1 MISLMSETRYWI
13 IEHMF
18 KKIDNKGQS
27 SAEIILI
34 IGGLLVIILFVA
46 SYITNIINT
55 TQNSFETLIK
65 QERDF
70 LINKI

>member
-1 MISLMSETRYWI
+1 MCATRYWI

-27 SAEIILI
+27 SAEIILL
-34 IGGLLVIILFVA
+34 IGGLMVIILFVA
-46 SYITNIINT
+46 SYITNIIST

>member
-1 MISLMSETRYWI
+1 
-13 IEHMF
+13 MF
-18 KKIDNKGQS
+18 KIDNKGQS

-46 SYITNIINT
+46 SYITDITNT
-55 TQNSFETLIK
+55 TQKSFQTLIK
-65 QERDF
+65 EERDF

>member
-1 MISLMSETRYWI
+1 MCAIQFWI
-13 IEHMF
+13 IEPMF
-18 KKIDNKGQS
+18 RKIDNKGQS
-27 SAEIILI
+27 SAEIILL

-46 SYITNIINT
+46 SYITNIIST

>member
-1 MISLMSETRYWI
+1 
-13 IEHMF
+13 MF

-27 SAEIILI
+27 SAEIILL

-46 SYITNIINT
+46 SFITNITNT
-55 TQNSFETLIK
+55 TQNSFKALMQE
-65 QERDF
+65 ERDF

>member
-1 MISLMSETRYWI
+1 
-13 IEHMF
+13 MF
-18 KKIDNKGQS
+18 RIDNKGQS

-34 IGGLLVIILFVA
+34 VGGLLVIILFVA
-46 SYITNIINT
+46 SYITNITNT
-55 TQNSFETLIK
+55 TQKSFKTLIT

>member
-1 MISLMSETRYWI
+1 MSETRYWI
-13 IEHMF
+13 TERMF
-18 KKIDNKGQS
+18 RKIDDKGQS

-34 IGGLLVIILFVA
+34 IGGLLVIVLFVA

-55 TQNSFETLIK
+55 TQNSFDGLIK

>member
-1 MISLMSETRYWI
+1 
-13 IEHMF
+13 MF
-18 KKIDNKGQS
+18 KIDNKGQS

-46 SYITNIINT
+46 SYIANITNT
-55 TQNSFETLIK
+55 TQDSFKTLIK
-65 QERDF
+65 EERDF

>member
-1 MISLMSETRYWI
+1 
-13 IEHMF
+13 MF
-18 KKIDNKGQS
+18 RKIDDKGQS

-46 SYITNIINT
+46 SYITNIIST
-55 TQNSFETLIK
+55 TQNSFKALIK

>member
-1 MISLMSETRYWI
+1 MLETQYWI
-13 IEHMF
+13 TERMF
-18 KKIDNKGQS
+18 RKIDDKGQS

-34 IGGLLVIILFVA
+34 IGGLLVIVLFVA

-55 TQNSFETLIK
+55 TQNSFDGLIK

>member
-1 MISLMSETRYWI
+1 
-13 IEHMF
+13 MF
-18 KKIDNKGQS
+18 KIDNKGQS

-34 IGGLLVIILFVA
+34 IGGLLVIVLFVA
-46 SYITNIINT
+46 SYITNITET
-55 TQNSFETLIK
+55 TQKSFQTLIK

>member
-1 MISLMSETRYWI
+1 MCETQYWI
-13 IEHMF
+13 TEHMF
-18 KKIDNKGQS
+18 KIDNKGQS

-34 IGGLLVIILFVA
+34 VGGLLVIILFVA
-46 SYITNIINT
+46 SYITDITNT
-55 TQNSFETLIK
+55 TQKSFKTLIT

>member
-1 MISLMSETRYWI
+1 MNFETQYWI
-13 IEHMF
+13 TERMF
-18 KKIDNKGQS
+18 RKIDDKGQS

-34 IGGLLVIILFVA
+34 IGGLLVIVLFVA

-55 TQNSFETLIK
+55 TQNSFDGLIK

>member
-1 MISLMSETRYWI
+1 MLEIQFWT
-13 IEHMF
+13 IERMF
-18 KKIDNKGQS
+18 RIDNKGQS

-34 IGGLLVIILFVA
+34 VGGLLVIILFVA
-46 SYITNIINT
+46 SYITNITNT
-55 TQNSFETLIK
+55 TQESFKTLIT

>member
-1 MISLMSETRYWI
+1 
-13 IEHMF
+13 MF

-27 SAEIILI
+27 SAE
-34 IGGLLVIILFVA
+34 VFVA

-55 TQNSFETLIK
+55 TQNSFKTLIT

>member
-1 MISLMSETRYWI
+1 MYR
-13 IEHMF
+13 
-18 KKIDNKGQS
+18 KIDNKGQS

-34 IGGLLVIILFVA
+34 LGGLLAIVLFVA
-46 SYITNIINT
+46 SYITNITNT
-55 TQNSFETLIK
+55 TNNSFKELIT

>member
-1 MISLMSETRYWI
+1 
-13 IEHMF
+13 MF
-18 KKIDNKGQS
+18 EKIDNKGQS

-46 SYITNIINT
+46 SYIRNIIST

>member
-1 MISLMSETRYWI
+1 MLETQYWI
-13 IEHMF
+13 TERMF
-18 KKIDNKGQS
+18 RKIDDKGQS

-34 IGGLLVIILFVA
+34 IGGLLVIVLFVA

-55 TQNSFETLIK
+55 TQNSFDALIK